1 MTRSAL
7 FHGIVAIAFASL
19 LFSLSAAA
27 QQPSLGDLARQARKN
42 KPTEPAT
49 KVITNDDLRSG
60 AIEPPATTDDSDS
73 NPEADKTAKPAE
85 PTAADKAKSQEEKAK
100 AQKELQD
107 QIAAQRDKIAKLQS
121 DIDNLQQQSRQ
132 RASNYYTDAGTR
144 LRDPKKYADDVQKDK
159 DNTAAKQKELEEA
172 QTKLAEL
179 EDKARKAEE

>member
-7 FHGIVAIAFASL
+7 FHGIVAIAFASP
-19 LFSLSAAA
+19 FSLSAAA

-42 KPTEPAT
+42 KPTEPTT
-49 KVITNDDLRSG
+49 KVITHDDLSSS
-60 AIEPPATTDDSDS
+60 APARVTTDDSDS

-107 QIAAQRDKIAKLQS
+107 QIAAQRDKITKLQS

-144 LRDPKKYADDVQKDK
+144 LRDPKKYADDVQKNK
-159 DNTAAKQKELEEA
+159 DGTAAKQKELEEA

-179 EDKARKAEE
+179 EDKARKAEQ